1 MGNCTLASRM
11 NHALPARPGI
21 EFPGVMV
28 RCLCVQARA
37 WMTHHELLCRVVTVL
52 AFSVFFGLRAFN
64 IFVRVFF
71 GLSGLDYY
79 VNEGDLVA
87 SIDIDTS

>member
-1 MGNCTLASRM
+1 MCELRPT
-11 NHALPARPGI
+11 ALQLLGQCAYDVCSGI
-21 EFPGVMV
+21 
-28 RCLCVQARA
+28 
-37 WMTHHELLCRVVTVL
+37 RVVTVL

-79 VNEGDLVA
+79 VNEGYLVA
-87 SIDIDTS
+87 GVDIDTSYM

>member
-1 MGNCTLASRM
+1 MVKVV
-11 NHALPARPGI
+11 NHTDPVVN
-21 EFPGVMV
+21 VMIIHSGSSV
-28 RCLCVQARA
+28 G
-37 WMTHHELLCRVVTVL
+37 CRVVTVL

-79 VNEGDLVA
+79 VNEGYLVA
-87 SIDIDTS
+87 GVDIDTS

>member
-1 MGNCTLASRM
+1 MGSKYDVRIRPPPPPPCHFWSDFELPPPSPLEQTSFV
-11 NHALPARPGI
+11 HAPL
-21 EFPGVMV
+21 
-28 RCLCVQARA
+28 
-37 WMTHHELLCRVVTVL
+37 W
-52 AFSVFFGLRAFN
+52 AFN

>member
-1 MGNCTLASRM
+1 MGSQIW
-11 NHALPARPGI
+11 ARYIG
-21 EFPGVMV
+21 GVG
-28 RCLCVQARA
+28 
-37 WMTHHELLCRVVTVL
+37 TRVVTVL

-79 VNEGDLVA
+79 VNEGYLVA

>member
-1 MGNCTLASRM
+1 MYISSFWIPPIDIHICMG
-11 NHALPARPGI
+11 
-21 EFPGVMV
+21 
-28 RCLCVQARA
+28 
-37 WMTHHELLCRVVTVL
+37 HEGETRVVTVL

>member
-1 MGNCTLASRM
+1 MDS
-11 NHALPARPGI
+11 
-21 EFPGVMV
+21 GV
-28 RCLCVQARA
+28 LVQI
-37 WMTHHELLCRVVTVL
+37 RVVTVL

-79 VNEGDLVA
+79 GNEGHLVA

>member
-1 MGNCTLASRM
+1 M
-11 NHALPARPGI
+11 I
-21 EFPGVMV
+21 
-28 RCLCVQARA
+28 
-37 WMTHHELLCRVVTVL
+37 RVVTVL

>member
-1 MGNCTLASRM
+1 MS
-11 NHALPARPGI
+11 
-21 EFPGVMV
+21 
-28 RCLCVQARA
+28 
-37 WMTHHELLCRVVTVL
+37 RVVTVL

-71 GLSGLDYY
+71 GLLGLDYY
-79 VNEGDLVA
+79 VNEDYLVA

>member
-1 MGNCTLASRM
+1 MA
-11 NHALPARPGI
+11 
-21 EFPGVMV
+21 
-28 RCLCVQARA
+28 
-37 WMTHHELLCRVVTVL
+37 RVVTVL

-79 VNEGDLVA
+79 VNKGYLVA
-87 SIDIDTS
+87 SKSETEVKLRTMVPHFN